1 LKKELL
7 NIYFVLNLK
16 LAKMKTTKKI
26 MFILLILSLVFTISC
41 ENSSLSKVNLEDEK
55 ASIQMVINEHLDA
68 VDSLDV
74 DRLLNSMTEDHVEMP
89 ANMPK
94 LVGKQ
99 AYGEYFS
106 TWIGFFESLK
116 QKEMSFVIDEFVV
129 TGDWAFQIGTYST
142 KFTLQDDTL
151 IEDTG
156 NFVWIFNKDHDGN
169 WKWARVIS
177 NSTKQT
183 PNAES

>member
-1 LKKELL
+1 
-7 NIYFVLNLK
+7 
-16 LAKMKTTKKI
+16 MKTTRTTRLSF
-26 MFILLILSLVFTISC
+26 MILLLLTMISC
-41 ENSSLSKVNLEDEK
+41 DNSSPGKVNLEAEK
-55 ASIQMVINEHLDA
+55 AAIQMVIDNHLDA

-74 DRLLNSMTEDHVEMP
+74 DRLLNCMTEDHVEMP
-89 ANMPK
+89 ANMSK

-116 QKEMSFVIDEFVV
+116 QKEMSFVPDEFVV

-142 KFTLQDDTL
+142 KFTLQDDSL

-156 NFVWIFNKDHDGN
+156 NYVWIFKKDLDRN

-177 NSTKQT
+177 NSTKQQSSI
-183 PNAES
+183 E

>member
-1 LKKELL
+1 
-7 NIYFVLNLK
+7 
-16 LAKMKTTKKI
+16 MKTTKKI
-26 MFILLILSLVFTISC
+26 MLGFSILSLLPMISC
-41 ENSSLSKVNLEDEK
+41 DNPSHSKVNLEDEK
-55 ASIQMVINEHLDA
+55 AAIQMVINEHLDA

-74 DRLLNSMTEDHVEMP
+74 TRLLNCMTEDHVEMP
-89 ANMPK
+89 ANMSR

-106 TWIGFFESLK
+106 SWIGFFKSLK
-116 QKEMSFVIDEFVV
+116 QKEMSFVPDEFVV

-142 KFTLQDDTL
+142 KFTLQDDSL

-156 NFVWIFNKDHDGN
+156 NYVWIFNKDHDRT

-183 PNAES
+183 PKTES

>member
-1 LKKELL
+1 
-7 NIYFVLNLK
+7 
-16 LAKMKTTKKI
+16 M
-26 MFILLILSLVFTISC
+26 ISC
-41 ENSSLSKVNLEDEK
+41 DNPSHSKVNLEDEK
-55 ASIQMVINEHLDA
+55 AAIQMVINEHLDA

-74 DRLLNSMTEDHVEMP
+74 TRLLNCMTEDHVEMP
-89 ANMPK
+89 ANMPR

-99 AYGEYFS
+99 AYGEYAS
-106 TWIGFFESLK
+106 SWMGFFKSLK
-116 QKEMSFVIDEFVV
+116 QKEMSFVSDEFVV

-142 KFTLQDDTL
+142 KFTLQDDSL

-156 NFVWIFNKDHDGN
+156 NYVWIFNKDHDRT

-183 PNAES
+183 PNTES

>member
-1 LKKELL
+1 
-7 NIYFVLNLK
+7 
-16 LAKMKTTKKI
+16 MKTTPPP
-26 MFILLILSLVFTISC
+26 
-41 ENSSLSKVNLEDEK
+41 SKVNLDVEK
-55 ASIQMVINEHLDA
+55 EAIQGIIKDHLDA

-74 DRLLNSMTEDHVEMP
+74 DRLLNCMTEDHVEMP
-89 ANMPK
+89 AHFPRM
-94 LVGKQ
+94 VGKQ

-116 QKEMSFVIDEFVV
+116 QKEISFVPDEFVV

-142 KFTLQDDTL
+142 KFTLQDESL

-156 NFVWIFNKDHDGN
+156 NYVWIFKKDNDGN

-177 NSTKQT
+177 NSTKQM
-183 PNAES
+183 PNSE

>member
-1 LKKELL
+1 
-7 NIYFVLNLK
+7 
-16 LAKMKTTKKI
+16 MKTLLVITALLLFTGIAFSQDKIEIEKEKK
-26 MFILLILSLVFTISC
+26 
-41 ENSSLSKVNLEDEK
+41 
-55 ASIQMVINEHLDA
+55 AIQMVINEHLDA

-74 DRLLNSMTEDHVEMP
+74 TRLLNCITEDHVEMP
-89 ANMPK
+89 ANRSR

-106 TWIGFFESLK
+106 RWIGFFKSLK
-116 QKEMSFVIDEFVV
+116 QNEMSFVPDEFVV

-142 KFTLQDDTL
+142 KFTLQDDSL

-156 NFVWIFNKDHDGN
+156 NYVWIFNKDHDGN

-177 NSTKQT
+177 NSTIPLK
-183 PNAES
+183 

>member
-1 LKKELL
+1 M
-7 NIYFVLNLK
+7 IG
-16 LAKMKTTKKI
+16 
-26 MFILLILSLVFTISC
+26 C
-41 ENSSLSKVNLEDEK
+41 DNSSTTKVNLEADK
-55 ASIQMVINEHLDA
+55 VAIQAIIDEHLDA

-74 DRLLNSMTEDHVEMP
+74 NRLLNCITEDHVEMP
-89 ANMPK
+89 ANMPR

-116 QKEMSFVIDEFVV
+116 KKEMSFVSEEFVV
-129 TGDWAFQIGTYST
+129 AADWAFQIGTYST
-142 KFTLQDDTL
+142 KFTLQDDSS

-156 NFVWIFNKDHDGN
+156 NYVWIFKKDNVGN

-177 NSTKQT
+177 NSTKQIPT
-183 PNAES
+183 SKL

>member
-1 LKKELL
+1 MKITKEIRLSLL
-7 NIYFVLNLK
+7 
-16 LAKMKTTKKI
+16 
-26 MFILLILSLVFTISC
+26 ILLILTMISC
-41 ENSSLSKVNLEDEK
+41 DNSSPSKVNLEVEK
-55 ASIQMVINEHLDA
+55 AAIQTIIDGHLDA

-74 DRLLNSMTEDHVEMP
+74 TRLLNGMTEDHVEMP
-89 ANMPK
+89 PNMSR

-116 QKEMSFVIDEFVV
+116 QKEMSFVPDEFVV

-142 KFTLQDDTL
+142 KFTLQDDSL

-156 NFVWIFNKDHDGN
+156 NYVWIFKKDNDGN
-169 WKWARVIS
+169 WNWARVIS
-177 NSTKQT
+177 NSTKQI
-183 PNAES
+183 PISE

>member
-1 LKKELL
+1 
-7 NIYFVLNLK
+7 
-16 LAKMKTTKKI
+16 MK
-26 MFILLILSLVFTISC
+26 
-41 ENSSLSKVNLEDEK
+41 NSSPSKVNLEVEK
-55 ASIQMVINEHLDA
+55 AAIQTVINDHLDA

-74 DRLLNSMTEDHVEMP
+74 ARLLNCATDDHVEMP
-89 ANMPK
+89 PNMSR

-106 TWIGFFESLK
+106 TWIGFFKSLK
-116 QKEMSFVIDEFVV
+116 QKEMSFVPDEFVV

-142 KFTLQDDTL
+142 KFTLQNDSL

-156 NFVWIFNKDHDGN
+156 NYVWIFNKDPNGN

-177 NSTKQT
+177 NSTKQI
-183 PNAES
+183 PNAE

>member
-1 LKKELL
+1 M
-7 NIYFVLNLK
+7 
-16 LAKMKTTKKI
+16 MKTKKAP
-26 MFILLILSLVFTISC
+26 
-41 ENSSLSKVNLEDEK
+41 SKVNLDVEK
-55 ASIQMVINEHLDA
+55 ESIQAIINDHLDA

-74 DRLLNSMTEDHVEMP
+74 ERLLNCMTEDHVEMP
-89 ANMPK
+89 ANMPR

-106 TWIGFFESLK
+106 TFIGFFESLK
-116 QKEMSFVIDEFVV
+116 KKEMSFVSDEFVV

-142 KFTLQDDTL
+142 KFTLQDDSL

-156 NFVWIFNKDHDGN
+156 NYIWIFKKDLDRK

-177 NSTKQT
+177 NSNKQKS
-183 PNAES
+183 NVE